1 MQRAQPADC
10 AARNAALSCLLG
22 KLMWTVKAGMMRKWF
37 EGGRN
42 PTRSAE
48 PTLLPLHRR
57 LMHLCVCACVCA
69 SHISMKF
76 AGSKAG
82 SIIKGSKKRSS
93 LEQVLFRSLEESPF

>member
-37 EGGRN
+37 EGGEESN
-42 PTRSAE
+42 KVCPHYYQHT
-48 PTLLPLHRR
+48 TV

-69 SHISMKF
+69 MKF
-76 AGSKAG
+76 ACKAG
-82 SIIKGSKKRSS
+82 CPIKGSKKRSS